1 MQDEYL
7 TRCVVDP
14 VSRKFFLYSN
24 EGEERVVD
32 CDTVDQFMAV
42 LEICRDNLD
51 EDTLA
56 YANPLWA
63 KLALASI
70 FGGKKIRQKFCPYYF
85 FMNHYW
91 WSYDPNL
98 YKEILECY
106 NYETRN
112 PTIYGNVIR
121 GEMEFTK
128 SSKKCG
134 SDQQGDENHL

>member
-14 VSRKFFLYSN
+14 VKRKFFLYSN

-42 LEICRDNLD
+42 LELCRDNLD

-56 YANPLWA
+56 YASPLWP
-63 KLALASI
+63 KLAFNSKK
-70 FGGKKIRQKFCPYYF
+70 GRKKIPQIFCSITF
-85 FMNHYW
+85 FMNNY
-91 WSYDPNL
+91 SAEF
-98 YKEILECY
+98 YKKILECY

-112 PTIYGNVIR
+112 PTVYGNVICSK
-121 GEMEFTK
+121 MEYSK
-128 SSKKCG
+128 SSKKRRT
-134 SDQQGDENHL
+134 DW